1 MTAKTWSYAA
11 GWKLG
16 DRIEDQYE
24 IRKILLG
31 NMGAVFLCR
40 DVETGMPVAVK
51 TFQKTHFETDRSR
64 EVFLREVETWI
75 RLAPHPNIVRA
86 YFARIIENK
95 PYLFLEYVSSSKT
108 RGANLKEYMTNR
120 RFSLQETLELA
131 MQICDGMIHASNCV
145 PGIVHRDLKPEN
157 LLLAPDGTVKIT
169 DFGLAYSDADAPA
182 IAPGGV
188 PSEADIEAMADR
200 LQGTPAYISPEQCRC
215 GTDVDVRSDVYSFG
229 CVLYELIARKKPFED
244 AGTIQENVRAHL
256 TKMPP
261 CLRSIAPAVPAEL
274 DRFVQDCLAKRPA
287 HRPPDFCDCRAI
299 LGDLY
304 TGLTGKIFTSR
315 QPDAATVTNLVN
327 KGVSLMDMGLM
338 EEALK
343 TLKEAWELDP
353 LRAEPLNY
361 LGVVYY
367 RQRQYDQA
375 VDSFR
380 KAVFCDPNNAMSHCN
395 LGAALEAKGVFN
407 EAEACYKKAL
417 KTDPSLLAAA
427 YNLSL
432 LYQTQKRNQ
441 EALQILMKLRDLSV
455 GGYRIEQ
462 RLAELHCR
470 MRRYDRAI
478 RHAEAALEKNPNNA
492 SLHLLS
498 GKIHFLWGRDRE
510 AEKDF
515 KTALDFDPQ
524 SAEAHYRLGLICNK
538 RKELEQAIRHWESAV
553 NLDPNH
559 GPAHFNLA
567 VALAM
572 RRRYPIAWIHVHEAE
587 KNGVDVSD
595 FVKEL
600 RRISHEPG
608 SARDGL

>member
-40 DVETGMPVAVK
+40 DVETGTPVAVK

-120 RFSLQETLELA
+120 RFSLRETLELA

-169 DFGLAYSDADAPA
+169 DFGLAYSDSDAPA

-188 PSEADIEAMADR
+188 PSESDIEAMADR
-200 LQGTPAYISPEQCRC
+200 LHGTPAYISPEQCRC

-229 CVLYELIARKKPFED
+229 CVLFELIMWQKFFED
-244 AGTIQENVRAHL
+244 ARTIQDNLRAHL

-261 CLRSIAPAVPAEL
+261 RLRSIAPAIPAEL

-287 HRPPDFCDCRAI
+287 RRPPDFCACRTI

-304 TGLTGKIFTSR
+304 AGLTAKLFTSR
-315 QPDAATVTNLVN
+315 QPDAATVTDLVN

-361 LGVVYY
+361 LGAVYY
-367 RQRQYDQA
+367 RQHQYDQA

-380 KAVFCDPNNAMSHCN
+380 KAVFCDPDNAMSHCN
-395 LGAALEAKGVFN
+395 LGAALEAKGVFD

-417 KTDPSLLAAA
+417 KTDPSLLPAA

-478 RHAEAALEKNPNNA
+478 RHAKAALEKNPNDA

-510 AEKDF
+510 AENDF
-515 KTALDFDPQ
+515 KTALDFDPE

-572 RRRYPIAWIHVHEAE
+572 RKRYPIAWIHVREAE

-608 SARDGL
+608 SARDEL